1 MSVTVIHDQPLLR
14 TLRNVPR
21 ELLPRV
27 LAAIETIIA
36 DAPNLPGERD
46 EVLAQTL
53 PALRYARAVPATP
66 WAPIT
71 APGSSRSSC
80 ARTAADS
87 GIASSSRRKR

>member
-66 WAPIT
+66 WAVVYSWSIT
-71 APGSSRSSC
+71 SQRLIL
-80 ARTAADS
+80 RTVNVLA
-87 GIASSSRRKR
+87 